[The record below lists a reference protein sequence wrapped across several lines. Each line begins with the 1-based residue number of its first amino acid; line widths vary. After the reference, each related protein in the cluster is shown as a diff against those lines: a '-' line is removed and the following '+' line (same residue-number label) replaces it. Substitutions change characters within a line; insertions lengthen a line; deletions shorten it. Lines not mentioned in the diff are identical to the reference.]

1 MIVFKKIKWKNFLST
16 GNQFI
21 NIDLN
26 KSASTLVIGENG
38 SGKSTLLDA
47 LCFVLFNRPFR
58 YIKKEQ
64 IINSINEKDCVT
76 EVIFSVGKKDF
87 KIRRGIKPNFFEIY
101 CNDVL
106 LNQDASNVDYQKH
119 LEQNILK
126 LNYRSFVQVVIL
138 GSSSYEPF
146 MRLRARYRREVVE
159 EILDIKVFT
168 QMALLLRVKNQE
180 LTKNVQEIKHKCSL
194 LDEKYNLEKKHFET
208 IKNKNENILSDK
220 EHLLKQNEED
230 IEKYNSKLSEIDKE
244 LSYLKTSISDKL
256 DVDEKV
262 NRLQILEAKLET
274 NILNHKTNLQTL
286 QESDICPTCG
296 QDIKQDVR
304 EIKIAERN
312 AKILKLETGLKD
324 LISETLIAEQR
335 VNKIGSVSEKIS
347 DLELNIAKIN
357 TSIDEINRFSN
368 KVKIEI
374 DEIKVSGVSS
384 TDVYTSL
391 DKLKQDLED
400 IKIQRDEIVEE
411 KAIVDIAREI
421 VNDTGA
427 KTKIIEKY
435 LPIMNQLINEYL
447 QNMDFFINFEL
458 NDEFIETIKSR
469 YRDDFSYNNFSE
481 GEKMR
486 IDLAL
491 LFTWR
496 AVAKLK
502 NSTNTNILILD
513 EIFDSSLDGEGTES
527 FFKILNRNLQNENT
541 FIISHKGDILF
552 DKFTNTIK
560 FEKYKNFARLV

>member
-16 GNQFI
+16 GNQFLT
-21 NIDLN
+21 IDLN

-38 SGKSTLLDA
+38 SGKSTFLDA

-76 EVIFSVGKKDF
+76 EVIFSIGKKDF

-101 CNDVL
+101 CDDIL
-106 LNQDASNVDYQKH
+106 LNQDASNIDYQKH

-168 QMALLLRVKNQE
+168 QMALLLRIKNQE
-180 LTKNVQEIKHKCSL
+180 LTKNVLEIKHKCDL

-230 IEKYNSKLSEIDKE
+230 IKKYNAKLSEIDNE
-244 LSYLKTSISDKL
+244 LSYLKTSISDKP
-256 DVDEKV
+256 DVDVKV
-262 NRLQILEAKLET
+262 NKLQILEAKLET
-274 NILNHKTNLQTL
+274 NILNHKTNLETL
-286 QESDICPTCG
+286 QESDVCPTCG
-296 QDIKQDVR
+296 QDIKQDVK

-324 LISETLIAEQR
+324 LISETLKAEQR
-335 VNKIGSVSEKIS
+335 VNKIGSISEKVS

-374 DEIKVSGVSS
+374 DEIKTSGVSS

-391 DKLKQDLED
+391 DKLKQDLENT
-400 IKIQRDEIVEE
+400 KIERDKIVEE
-411 KAIVDIAREI
+411 KAIIDIAREI

-435 LPIMNQLINEYL
+435 LPIMNQLINQYL
-447 QNMDFFINFEL
+447 QEMDFFINFRL
-458 NDEFIETIKSR
+458 DDEFNETIKSR
-469 YRDDFSYNNFSE
+469 YRDDFVYNNFSE

-491 LFTWR
+491 LFSWR

-513 EIFDSSLDGEGTES
+513 EIFDSSLDGEGTEA
-527 FFKILNRNLQNENT
+527 FFKILNKTLQNENT

-552 DKFTNTIK
+552 DKFTNIVK
-560 FEKYKNFARLV
+560 FEKYKNFARIV

>member
-101 CNDVL
+101 CNNVL

-168 QMALLLRVKNQE
+168 QMALLLRLKNQE
-180 LTKNVQEIKHKCSL
+180 LTKNVQEIKHKCDL

-244 LSYLKTSISDKL
+244 LGYLKTSISDKL

-262 NRLQILEAKLET
+262 NKLQILEAKLET

-324 LISETLIAEQR
+324 LISETLKAEQR

-374 DEIKVSGVSS
+374 DEIKTNGVSS

-400 IKIQRDEIVEE
+400 TKIQRDEIVEE

>member
-21 NIDLN
+21 NIDLD

-76 EVIFSVGKKDF
+76 EVVFSVGKKDF

-168 QMALLLRVKNQE
+168 QMALLLRLKNQE
-180 LTKNVQEIKHKCSL
+180 LTKNVQEIKHKCDL

-244 LSYLKTSISDKL
+244 LGYLKTSISDKP

-262 NRLQILEAKLET
+262 NKLQILEAKLET
-274 NILNHKTNLQTL
+274 NILNHKTSLQTL

-304 EIKIAERN
+304 EIKISERN

-324 LISETLIAEQR
+324 LISETLKAEHR
-335 VNKIGSVSEKIS
+335 VNAIGSVSEKIS

-374 DEIKVSGVSS
+374 DEIKTYGVSS

-400 IKIQRDEIVEE
+400 TKIQRDKIVEE

>member
-16 GNQFI
+16 GNQFLT
-21 NIDLN
+21 IDLN

-38 SGKSTLLDA
+38 SGKSTFLDA

-76 EVIFSVGKKDF
+76 EVIFSIGKKDF

-101 CNDVL
+101 CDDIL
-106 LNQDASNVDYQKH
+106 LNQDASNIDYQKH

-146 MRLRARYRREVVE
+146 MRLRARYRRDVVE

-168 QMALLLRVKNQE
+168 QMALILRSKQTE
-180 LTKNVQEIKHKCSL
+180 LTRTVLEIKHKCNL

-230 IEKYNSKLSEIDKE
+230 IKKYNAKLSEIDNE
-244 LSYLKTSISDKL
+244 LSYLKTSISDKP
-256 DVDEKV
+256 DVDVKV
-262 NRLQILEAKLET
+262 NKLQILEAKLET
-274 NILNHKTNLQTL
+274 NILNHKTNLETL
-286 QESDICPTCG
+286 QESDVCPTCG
-296 QDIKQDVR
+296 QDIKQDVK

-324 LISETLIAEQR
+324 LISETLKAEQR
-335 VNKIGSVSEKIS
+335 VNKIGSISEKVS

-368 KVKIEI
+368 KVKTEI
-374 DEIKVSGVSS
+374 NELKSNGGTTIG
-384 TDVYTSL
+384 VYTSL
-391 DKLKQDLED
+391 DKLKQDLKNTSIERD
-400 IKIQRDEIVEE
+400 KIIEE
-411 KAIVDIAREI
+411 KAIIDIAREI

-435 LPIMNQLINEYL
+435 LPIMNQLINQYL
-447 QNMDFFINFEL
+447 QEMDFFINFRL
-458 NDEFIETIKSR
+458 DDEFNETIKSR
-469 YRDDFSYNNFSE
+469 YRDDFVYNNFSE

-491 LFTWR
+491 LFSWR

-513 EIFDSSLDGEGTES
+513 EIFDSSLDGEGTEA
-527 FFKILNRNLQNENT
+527 FFKILNKSLQNENT

-552 DKFTNTIK
+552 DKFTNIIK

>member
-16 GNQFI
+16 GNQFLT
-21 NIDLN
+21 IDLN

-38 SGKSTLLDA
+38 SGKSTFLDA

-76 EVIFSVGKKDF
+76 EVIFSIGKKDF

-101 CNDVL
+101 CDDIL
-106 LNQDASNVDYQKH
+106 LNQDASNIDYQKH

-168 QMALLLRVKNQE
+168 QMALLLRIKNQE
-180 LTKNVQEIKHKCSL
+180 LTKNVLEIKHKCDL

-230 IEKYNSKLSEIDKE
+230 IKKYNAKLSEIDNE
-244 LSYLKTSISDKL
+244 LSYLKTSISDKP
-256 DVDEKV
+256 DVDVKV
-262 NRLQILEAKLET
+262 NKLQILEAKLET
-274 NILNHKTNLQTL
+274 NILNHKTNLETL
-286 QESDICPTCG
+286 QESDVCPTCG
-296 QDIKQDVR
+296 QDIKQDVK

-324 LISETLIAEQR
+324 LISETLKAEQR
-335 VNKIGSVSEKIS
+335 VNKIGSISEKVS

-374 DEIKVSGVSS
+374 DEIKTSGVSS

-391 DKLKQDLED
+391 DKLKQDLENT
-400 IKIQRDEIVEE
+400 KIERDKIVEE
-411 KAIVDIAREI
+411 KAIIDIAREI

-435 LPIMNQLINEYL
+435 LPIMNQLINQYL
-447 QNMDFFINFEL
+447 QEMDFFINFEL
-458 NDEFIETIKSR
+458 DDEFNETIKSR
-469 YRDDFSYNNFSE
+469 YRDYFVYNNFSE

-491 LFTWR
+491 LFSWR

-513 EIFDSSLDGEGTES
+513 EIFDSSLDGEGTEA
-527 FFKILNRNLQNENT
+527 FFKILNKTLQNENT

-552 DKFTNTIK
+552 DKFTNIVK
-560 FEKYKNFARLV
+560 FEKYKNFARIV

>member
-16 GNQFI
+16 GNQFLT
-21 NIDLN
+21 IDLN

-38 SGKSTLLDA
+38 SGKSTFLDA

-76 EVIFSVGKKDF
+76 EVIFSIGKKDF

-101 CNDVL
+101 CDDIL
-106 LNQDASNVDYQKH
+106 LNQDASNIDYQKH

-168 QMALLLRVKNQE
+168 QMALLLRIKNQE
-180 LTKNVQEIKHKCSL
+180 LTKNVLEIKHKCDL

-230 IEKYNSKLSEIDKE
+230 IKKYNAKLSEIDNE
-244 LSYLKTSISDKL
+244 LSYLKTSISDKP
-256 DVDEKV
+256 DVDVKV
-262 NRLQILEAKLET
+262 NKLQILEAKLET
-274 NILNHKTNLQTL
+274 NILNHKTNLETL
-286 QESDICPTCG
+286 QESDVCPTCG
-296 QDIKQDVR
+296 QDIKQDVK

-324 LISETLIAEQR
+324 LISETLKAEQR
-335 VNKIGSVSEKIS
+335 VNKIGSISEKIS

-368 KVKIEI
+368 KVKTEI
-374 DEIKVSGVSS
+374 NELKSNGGTTIG
-384 TDVYTSL
+384 VYTSL
-391 DKLKQDLED
+391 DKLKQDLKNTSIERD
-400 IKIQRDEIVEE
+400 KIIEE
-411 KAIVDIAREI
+411 KAIIDIAREI

-435 LPIMNQLINEYL
+435 LPIMNQLINQYL
-447 QNMDFFINFEL
+447 QEMDFFINFRL
-458 NDEFIETIKSR
+458 DDEFNETIKSR
-469 YRDDFSYNNFSE
+469 YRDDFVYNNFSE

-491 LFTWR
+491 LFSWR

-513 EIFDSSLDGEGTES
+513 EIFDSSLDGEGTEA
-527 FFKILNRNLQNENT
+527 FFKILNKSLQNENT

-552 DKFTNTIK
+552 DKFTNIIK

>member
-1 MIVFKKIKWKNFLST
+1 MWWYSFKSRCFKCRLKHYDNKCPSCGQKLSIT
-16 GNQFI
+16 
-21 NIDLN
+21 D
-26 KSASTLVIGENG
+26 
-38 SGKSTLLDA
+38 
-47 LCFVLFNRPFR
+47 
-58 YIKKEQ
+58 
-64 IINSINEKDCVT
+64 
-76 EVIFSVGKKDF
+76 FSLSSDF
-87 KIRRGIKPNFFEIY
+87 
-101 CNDVL
+101 
-106 LNQDASNVDYQKH
+106 
-119 LEQNILK
+119 
-126 LNYRSFVQVVIL
+126 
-138 GSSSYEPF
+138 
-146 MRLRARYRREVVE
+146 
-159 EILDIKVFT
+159 
-168 QMALLLRVKNQE
+168 
-180 LTKNVQEIKHKCSL
+180 
-194 LDEKYNLEKKHFET
+194 EKYNLEKKHFET

-230 IEKYNSKLSEIDKE
+230 IEKYNSKLSDIDKE
-244 LSYLKTSISDKL
+244 LGYLKTSISDKT

-262 NRLQILEAKLET
+262 NKLQILEAKLET

-296 QDIKQDVR
+296 QDIKQDVK

-324 LISETLIAEQR
+324 LISETLKAEQR
-335 VNKIGSVSEKIS
+335 VNAIGTISEKIS

-374 DEIKVSGVSS
+374 DEIRTNGSS
-384 TDVYTSL
+384 SKDVYTSL
-391 DKLKQDLED
+391 DKLKLDLEET
-400 IKIQRDEIVEE
+400 KIQRDKVVEE

-496 AVAKLK
+496 AIAKLK
-502 NSTNTNILILD
+502 NSVNTNILILD
-513 EIFDSSLDGEGTES
+513 EIFDSSLDGQGTDD
-527 FFKILNRNLQNENT
+527 FFKILKSLNKENV
-541 FIISHKGDILF
+541 FIISHKGDIMF
-552 DKFTNTIK
+552 DKFTNIIK
-560 FEKYKNFARLV
+560 FEKHQNFTRLLWV

>member
-16 GNQFI
+16 GNQFLT
-21 NIDLN
+21 IDLN

-58 YIKKEQ
+58 LIKKEQ
-64 IINSINEKDCVT
+64 VVNSINEKDCVVNVDFT
-76 EVIFSVGKKDF
+76 IGTKDF
-87 KIRRGIKPNFFEIY
+87 KIKRGIKPNFFEIY
-101 CNDVL
+101 CNDIL
-106 LNQDASNVDYQKH
+106 LNQDASNIDYQKH
-119 LEQNILK
+119 LENNILK

-146 MRLRARYRREVVE
+146 MRLRARYRRDVVE

-168 QMALLLRVKNQE
+168 QMALILRSKQTE
-180 LTKNVQEIKHKCSL
+180 LTKTVLEVKHKCNL

-230 IEKYNSKLSEIDKE
+230 IKKYNAKLSEIDKE
-244 LSYLKTSISDKL
+244 LSYLQVSVSDKP
-256 DVDEKV
+256 DVDVKV
-262 NRLQILEAKLET
+262 NKLQILEAKLET
-274 NILNHKTNLQTL
+274 NILNHKTNLETL
-286 QESDICPTCG
+286 QESDVCPTCG
-296 QDIKQDVR
+296 QDIKQDVK

-312 AKILKLETGLKD
+312 TKILRLETGLKD
-324 LISETLIAEQR
+324 LISETLKVEQR
-335 VNKIGSVSEKIS
+335 VNKIGSISEKIS

-368 KVKIEI
+368 KVKTEI
-374 DEIKVSGVSS
+374 NELKSNGGTTIG
-384 TDVYTSL
+384 VYTNL
-391 DKLKQDLED
+391 DKLKQDLKNTSIERD
-400 IKIQRDEIVEE
+400 KIIEE
-411 KAIVDIAREI
+411 KAIIDIAREI

-435 LPIMNQLINEYL
+435 LPIMNQLINQYL
-447 QNMDFFINFEL
+447 QEMDFFINFEL
-458 NDEFIETIKSR
+458 DDEFNETIKSR
-469 YRDDFSYNNFSE
+469 YRDYFVYNNFSE

-491 LFTWR
+491 LFSWR

-513 EIFDSSLDGEGTES
+513 EIFDSSLDGEGTEA
-527 FFKILNRNLQNENT
+527 FFKILNKSLQNENT

-552 DKFTNTIK
+552 DKFTNIVK
-560 FEKYKNFARLV
+560 FEKYKNFARIV

>member
-1 MIVFKKIKWKNFLST
+1 MIVFKKLRYKNFLST
-16 GNQFI
+16 GQQFI
-21 NIDLN
+21 EIGLDS
-26 KSASTLVIGENG
+26 SATTLVMGDNG
-38 SGKSTLLDA
+38 AGKSTMLDA
-47 LCFVLFNRPFR
+47 LCFGLFQRAFR
-58 YIKKEQ
+58 NIKKDQ
-64 IINSINEKDCVT
+64 LINTINEKETVV
-76 EVIFSVGKKDF
+76 EVEFQVGQNEY
-87 KIRRGIKPNFFEIY
+87 KIIRGIKPNTFEIW
-101 CNDVL
+101 CDGDM
-106 LNQDASNVDYQKH
+106 LNQDAAQRDYQKH

-168 QMALLLRVKNQE
+168 QMALLLRLKNQE
-180 LTKNVQEIKHKCSL
+180 LTKNVQEIKHKCDL

-244 LSYLKTSISDKL
+244 LGYLKTSISDKL

-262 NRLQILEAKLET
+262 NKLQILEAKLET

-324 LISETLIAEQR
+324 LISETLKAEQR

-374 DEIKVSGVSS
+374 DEIKTNGVSS

-400 IKIQRDEIVEE
+400 TKIQRDEIVEE

>member
-16 GNQFI
+16 GNQFLT
-21 NIDLN
+21 IDLN

-38 SGKSTLLDA
+38 SGKSTFLDA

-76 EVIFSVGKKDF
+76 EVIFSIGKKDF

-101 CNDVL
+101 CDDIL
-106 LNQDASNVDYQKH
+106 LNQDASNIDYQKH

-168 QMALLLRVKNQE
+168 QMALLLRIKNQE
-180 LTKNVQEIKHKCSL
+180 LTKNVLEIKHKCDL

-230 IEKYNSKLSEIDKE
+230 IKKYNAKLSEIDNE
-244 LSYLKTSISDKL
+244 LSYLKTSISDKP
-256 DVDEKV
+256 DVDVKV
-262 NRLQILEAKLET
+262 NKLQILEAKLET
-274 NILNHKTNLQTL
+274 NILNHKTNLETL
-286 QESDICPTCG
+286 QESDVCPTCG
-296 QDIKQDVR
+296 QDIKQDVK

-324 LISETLIAEQR
+324 LISETLKAEQR
-335 VNKIGSVSEKIS
+335 VNKIGSISEKVS

-374 DEIKVSGVSS
+374 DEIKTSGVSS

-391 DKLKQDLED
+391 DKLKQDLENT
-400 IKIQRDEIVEE
+400 KIERDKIVEE
-411 KAIVDIAREI
+411 KAIIDIAREI

-435 LPIMNQLINEYL
+435 LPIMNQLINQYL
-447 QNMDFFINFEL
+447 QEMDFFINFRL
-458 NDEFIETIKSR
+458 DDEFNETIKSR
-469 YRDDFSYNNFSE
+469 YRDDFVYNNFSE

-491 LFTWR
+491 LFSWR

-513 EIFDSSLDGEGTES
+513 EIFDSSLDGEGTEA
-527 FFKILNRNLQNENT
+527 FFKILNKSLQNENT

-552 DKFTNTIK
+552 DKFTNIVK
-560 FEKYKNFARLV
+560 FEKYKNFARIV

>member
-16 GNQFI
+16 GNQFLT
-21 NIDLN
+21 IDLN

-58 YIKKEQ
+58 LIKKEQ
-64 IINSINEKDCVT
+64 VVNSINEKDCVVNVDFT
-76 EVIFSVGKKDF
+76 IGTKDF
-87 KIRRGIKPNFFEIY
+87 KIKRGIKPNFFEIY
-101 CNDVL
+101 CNDIL

-119 LEQNILK
+119 LENNILK

-146 MRLRARYRREVVE
+146 MRLRARYRRDVVE

-168 QMALLLRVKNQE
+168 QMALILRSKQTE
-180 LTKNVQEIKHKCSL
+180 LTRTVLEIKHKCDL

-230 IEKYNSKLSEIDKE
+230 IEKYNAKLSEIDNE
-244 LSYLKTSISDKL
+244 LSYLKISISDKP
-256 DVDEKV
+256 DVDVKV
-262 NRLQILEAKLET
+262 NKLQILEAKLET
-274 NILNHKTNLQTL
+274 NILNHKTNLETL
-286 QESDICPTCG
+286 QESDVCPTCG
-296 QDIKQDVR
+296 QDIKQDVK

-312 AKILKLETGLKD
+312 NKILKLETGLKD
-324 LISETLIAEQR
+324 LISETLKAEQR
-335 VNKIGSVSEKIS
+335 VNKIGSISEKVS

-368 KVKIEI
+368 KVKTEI
-374 DEIKVSGVSS
+374 NELKSNGGTTIG
-384 TDVYTSL
+384 VYTNL
-391 DKLKQDLED
+391 DKLKQDLKNTSIEKD
-400 IKIQRDEIVEE
+400 KIIEE
-411 KAIVDIAREI
+411 KAIIDIAREI

-435 LPIMNQLINEYL
+435 LPIMNQLINQYL
-447 QNMDFFINFEL
+447 QEMDFFINFRL
-458 NDEFIETIKSR
+458 DDEFNETIKSR
-469 YRDDFSYNNFSE
+469 YRDDFVYNNFSE

-491 LFTWR
+491 LFSWR

-513 EIFDSSLDGEGTES
+513 EIFDSSLDGEGTEA
-527 FFKILNRNLQNENT
+527 FFKILNKTLQNENT

>member
-101 CNDVL
+101 CNNVL

-168 QMALLLRVKNQE
+168 QMALLLRLKNQE
-180 LTKNVQEIKHKCSL
+180 LTKNVQEIKHKCDL

-230 IEKYNSKLSEIDKE
+230 IEKYNAKLSEIDKE
-244 LSYLKTSISDKL
+244 LGYLKTSISDKL

-262 NRLQILEAKLET
+262 NKLQILEAKLET

-324 LISETLIAEQR
+324 LISETLKAEQR

-374 DEIKVSGVSS
+374 DEIKTNGVSS

-400 IKIQRDEIVEE
+400 TKIQRDEIVEE

-552 DKFTNTIK
+552 DKFTNIIK
-560 FEKYKNFARLV
+560 FQKHKNFARLV

>member
-101 CNDVL
+101 CNNVL

-168 QMALLLRVKNQE
+168 QMALLLRLKNQE
-180 LTKNVQEIKHKCSL
+180 LTKNVQEIKHKCDL

-244 LSYLKTSISDKL
+244 LGYLKTSISDKL

-262 NRLQILEAKLET
+262 NKLQILEAKLET

-324 LISETLIAEQR
+324 LISETLKAEQR

-374 DEIKVSGVSS
+374 DEIKTNGVSS

-400 IKIQRDEIVEE
+400 TKIQRDEIVEE

-560 FEKYKNFARLV
+560 FQKHKNFARLV

>member
-101 CNDVL
+101 CNNVL

-168 QMALLLRVKNQE
+168 QMALLLRLKNQE
-180 LTKNVQEIKHKCSL
+180 LTKNVQEIKHKCDL

-230 IEKYNSKLSEIDKE
+230 IEKYNAKLSEIDKE
-244 LSYLKTSISDKL
+244 LGYLKTSISDKL

-262 NRLQILEAKLET
+262 NKLQILEAKLET

-324 LISETLIAEQR
+324 LISETLKAEQR

-374 DEIKVSGVSS
+374 DEIKTNGVSS

-400 IKIQRDEIVEE
+400 TKIQRDEIVEE

-560 FEKYKNFARLV
+560 FQKHKNFARLV

>member
-21 NIDLN
+21 NIDLD

-101 CNDVL
+101 CNNVL

-168 QMALLLRVKNQE
+168 QMALLLRLKNQE
-180 LTKNVQEIKHKCSL
+180 LTKNVQEIKHKCDL

-244 LSYLKTSISDKL
+244 LGYLKTSISDKP

-262 NRLQILEAKLET
+262 NKLQILEAKLET

-304 EIKIAERN
+304 EIKISERN

-324 LISETLIAEQR
+324 LISETLKAEQR

-374 DEIKVSGVSS
+374 DEIKTNGVSS

-400 IKIQRDEIVEE
+400 TKIQRDKIVEE

>member
-16 GNQFI
+16 GNQFLT
-21 NIDLN
+21 IDLN

-38 SGKSTLLDA
+38 SGKSTFLDA

-76 EVIFSVGKKDF
+76 EVIFSIGKKDF

-101 CNDVL
+101 CDDIL
-106 LNQDASNVDYQKH
+106 LNQDASNIDYQKH

-146 MRLRARYRREVVE
+146 MRLRARYRRDVVE

-168 QMALLLRVKNQE
+168 QMALLLRIKNQE
-180 LTKNVQEIKHKCSL
+180 LTKNVLEIKHKCDL

-230 IEKYNSKLSEIDKE
+230 IEKYNAKLSEIDNE
-244 LSYLKTSISDKL
+244 LSYLKTSISDKP
-256 DVDEKV
+256 DVDVKV
-262 NRLQILEAKLET
+262 NKLQILEAKLET
-274 NILNHKTNLQTL
+274 NILNHKTNLETL
-286 QESDICPTCG
+286 QESDVCPTCG
-296 QDIKQDVR
+296 QDIKQDVK

-368 KVKIEI
+368 KVKTEI
-374 DEIKVSGVSS
+374 NELKSNGGTTIG
-384 TDVYTSL
+384 VYTSL
-391 DKLKQDLED
+391 DKLKQDLKNTSIERD
-400 IKIQRDEIVEE
+400 KIIEE
-411 KAIVDIAREI
+411 KAIIDIAREI

-435 LPIMNQLINEYL
+435 LPIMNQLINQYL
-447 QNMDFFINFEL
+447 QEMDFFINFEL
-458 NDEFIETIKSR
+458 DDEFNETIKSR
-469 YRDDFSYNNFSE
+469 YRDYFVYNNFSE

-491 LFTWR
+491 LFSWR

-513 EIFDSSLDGEGTES
+513 EIFDSSLDGEGTEA
-527 FFKILNRNLQNENT
+527 FFKILNKSLQNENT

-552 DKFTNTIK
+552 DKFTNIVK
-560 FEKYKNFARLV
+560 FEKYKNFARIV

>member
-16 GNQFI
+16 GNQFLT
-21 NIDLN
+21 IDLN

-58 YIKKEQ
+58 LIKKEQ
-64 IINSINEKDCVT
+64 VVNSINEKDCVVNVDFT
-76 EVIFSVGKKDF
+76 IGTKDF
-87 KIRRGIKPNFFEIY
+87 KIKRGIKPNFFEIY
-101 CNDVL
+101 CNDIL
-106 LNQDASNVDYQKH
+106 LNQDASNIDYQKH
-119 LEQNILK
+119 LENNILK

-146 MRLRARYRREVVE
+146 MRLRARYRRDVVE

-168 QMALLLRVKNQE
+168 QMALILRSKQTE
-180 LTKNVQEIKHKCSL
+180 LTRTVLEIKHKCNL

-230 IEKYNSKLSEIDKE
+230 IKKYNAKLSEIDNE
-244 LSYLKTSISDKL
+244 LSYLKTSISDKP
-256 DVDEKV
+256 DVDVKV
-262 NRLQILEAKLET
+262 NKLQILEAKLET
-274 NILNHKTNLQTL
+274 NILNHKTNLETL
-286 QESDICPTCG
+286 QESDVCPTCG
-296 QDIKQDVR
+296 QDIKQDVK

-312 AKILKLETGLKD
+312 NKILKLETGLKD
-324 LISETLIAEQR
+324 LISETLKAEQR
-335 VNKIGSVSEKIS
+335 VNKIGSISEKIS

-368 KVKIEI
+368 KVKTEI
-374 DEIKVSGVSS
+374 NELKSNGGTTIG
-384 TDVYTSL
+384 VYTSL
-391 DKLKQDLED
+391 DKLKQDLKNTSIERD
-400 IKIQRDEIVEE
+400 KIIEE
-411 KAIVDIAREI
+411 KAIIDIAREI

-435 LPIMNQLINEYL
+435 LPIMNQLINQYL
-447 QNMDFFINFEL
+447 QEMDFFINFRL
-458 NDEFIETIKSR
+458 DDEFNETIKSR
-469 YRDDFSYNNFSE
+469 YRDDFVYNNFSE

-491 LFTWR
+491 LFSWR

-513 EIFDSSLDGEGTES
+513 EIFDSSLDGEGTEA
-527 FFKILNRNLQNENT
+527 FFKILNKSLQNENT

-552 DKFTNTIK
+552 DKFTNIVK
-560 FEKYKNFARLV
+560 FEKYKNFARIV

>member
-101 CNDVL
+101 CNDAL
-106 LNQDASNVDYQKH
+106 LNQDASNIDYQKH

-244 LSYLKTSISDKL
+244 LGYLKTSISDKP

-324 LISETLIAEQR
+324 LISETLKAEQR

>member
-16 GNQFI
+16 GNQFLT
-21 NIDLN
+21 IDLN

-38 SGKSTLLDA
+38 SGKSTFLDA

-76 EVIFSVGKKDF
+76 EVIFSIGKKDF

-101 CNDVL
+101 CDDIL
-106 LNQDASNVDYQKH
+106 LNQDASNIDYQKH

-168 QMALLLRVKNQE
+168 QMALLLRIKNQE
-180 LTKNVQEIKHKCSL
+180 LTKNVLEIKHKCDL

-230 IEKYNSKLSEIDKE
+230 IKKYNAKLSEIDNE
-244 LSYLKTSISDKL
+244 LSYLKTSISDKP
-256 DVDEKV
+256 DVDVKV
-262 NRLQILEAKLET
+262 NKLQILEAKLET
-274 NILNHKTNLQTL
+274 NILNHKTNLETL
-286 QESDICPTCG
+286 QESDVCPTCG
-296 QDIKQDVR
+296 QDIKQDVK

-324 LISETLIAEQR
+324 LISETLKAEQR
-335 VNKIGSVSEKIS
+335 VNKIGSISEKVS

-374 DEIKVSGVSS
+374 DEIKTSGVSS

-391 DKLKQDLED
+391 DKLKQDLENT
-400 IKIQRDEIVEE
+400 KIERDKIVEE
-411 KAIVDIAREI
+411 KAIIDIAREI

-435 LPIMNQLINEYL
+435 LPIMNQLINQYL
-447 QNMDFFINFEL
+447 QEMDFFINFEL
-458 NDEFIETIKSR
+458 DDEFNETIKSR
-469 YRDDFSYNNFSE
+469 YRDYFVYNNFSE

-491 LFTWR
+491 LFSWR

-513 EIFDSSLDGEGTES
+513 EIFDSSLDGEGTEA
-527 FFKILNRNLQNENT
+527 FFKILNKTLQNENT

-552 DKFTNTIK
+552 DKFTNIIK

>member
-101 CNDVL
+101 CNDAL

-230 IEKYNSKLSEIDKE
+230 IEKYNAKLSEIDNE
-244 LSYLKTSISDKL
+244 LSYLKTSISDKP

-262 NRLQILEAKLET
+262 NKLQILEAKLET

-296 QDIKQDVR
+296 QDIKQDVK

-374 DEIKVSGVSS
+374 DEITTNGVSS

-400 IKIQRDEIVEE
+400 IKIQRDELVEE

>member
-101 CNDVL
+101 CNNVL

-168 QMALLLRVKNQE
+168 QMALLLRLKNQE
-180 LTKNVQEIKHKCSL
+180 LTKNVQEIKHKCDL

-244 LSYLKTSISDKL
+244 LGYLKTSISDKL

-262 NRLQILEAKLET
+262 NKLQILEAKLET

-324 LISETLIAEQR
+324 LISETLKAEQR

-374 DEIKVSGVSS
+374 DEIKTNGVSS

-400 IKIQRDEIVEE
+400 TKIQRDEIVEE

-552 DKFTNTIK
+552 DKFTNIIK
-560 FEKYKNFARLV
+560 FQKHKNFARLV

>member
-16 GNQFI
+16 GNQFLT
-21 NIDLN
+21 IDLN

-58 YIKKEQ
+58 LIKKEQ
-64 IINSINEKDCVT
+64 VVNSINEKDCVVNVDFT
-76 EVIFSVGKKDF
+76 IGTKDF
-87 KIRRGIKPNFFEIY
+87 KIKRGIKPNFFEIY
-101 CNDVL
+101 CNDIL
-106 LNQDASNVDYQKH
+106 LNQDASNIDYQKH
-119 LEQNILK
+119 LENNILK

-146 MRLRARYRREVVE
+146 MRLRARYRRDVVE

-168 QMALLLRVKNQE
+168 QMALILRSKQTE
-180 LTKNVQEIKHKCSL
+180 LTRTVLEIKHKCNL

-230 IEKYNSKLSEIDKE
+230 IKKYNAKLSEIDNE
-244 LSYLKTSISDKL
+244 LSYLKTSISDKP
-256 DVDEKV
+256 DVDVKV
-262 NRLQILEAKLET
+262 NKLQILEAKLET
-274 NILNHKTNLQTL
+274 NILNHKTNLETL
-286 QESDICPTCG
+286 QESDVCPTCG
-296 QDIKQDVR
+296 QDIKQDVK

-324 LISETLIAEQR
+324 LISETLKAEQR
-335 VNKIGSVSEKIS
+335 VNKIGSISEKIS

-368 KVKIEI
+368 KVKTEI
-374 DEIKVSGVSS
+374 NELKSNGGTTIG
-384 TDVYTSL
+384 VYTSL
-391 DKLKQDLED
+391 DKLKQDLKNTSIERD
-400 IKIQRDEIVEE
+400 KIIEE
-411 KAIVDIAREI
+411 KAIIDIAREI

-435 LPIMNQLINEYL
+435 LPIMNQLINQYL
-447 QNMDFFINFEL
+447 QEMDFFINFRL
-458 NDEFIETIKSR
+458 DDEFNETIKSR
-469 YRDDFSYNNFSE
+469 YRDDFVYNNFSE

-491 LFTWR
+491 LFSWR

-513 EIFDSSLDGEGTES
+513 EIFDSSLDGEGTEA
-527 FFKILNRNLQNENT
+527 FFKILNKSLQNENT

-552 DKFTNTIK
+552 DKFTNIVK

>member
-64 IINSINEKDCVT
+64 IVNSINEKDCVT

-101 CNDVL
+101 CNNVL

-168 QMALLLRVKNQE
+168 QMALLLRLKNQE
-180 LTKNVQEIKHKCSL
+180 LTKNVQEIKHKCDL

-304 EIKIAERN
+304 EIKISERN

-374 DEIKVSGVSS
+374 DEITTNGVSS

-400 IKIQRDEIVEE
+400 IKIQRDELVEE

>member
-244 LSYLKTSISDKL
+244 LGYLKTSISDKP

-262 NRLQILEAKLET
+262 NKLQILEAKLET

-324 LISETLIAEQR
+324 LISETLKAEQR
-335 VNKIGSVSEKIS
+335 VNKIGSISEKVS

-374 DEIKVSGVSS
+374 DEIKTSGVSS

-391 DKLKQDLED
+391 DKLKQDLENT
-400 IKIQRDEIVEE
+400 KTERDKIVEE
-411 KAIVDIAREI
+411 KAIFA
-421 VNDTGA
+421 N
-427 KTKIIEKY
+427 KPKLYLIEKQKY
-435 LPIMNQLINEYL
+435 ACGCY
-447 QNMDFFINFEL
+447 
-458 NDEFIETIKSR
+458 
-469 YRDDFSYNNFSE
+469 
-481 GEKMR
+481 
-486 IDLAL
+486 
-491 LFTWR
+491 LFT
-496 AVAKLK
+496 KLP
-502 NSTNTNILILD
+502 
-513 EIFDSSLDGEGTES
+513 
-527 FFKILNRNLQNENT
+527 
-541 FIISHKGDILF
+541 
-552 DKFTNTIK
+552 
-560 FEKYKNFARLV
+560 

>member
-16 GNQFI
+16 GNQFLTV
-21 NIDLN
+21 DLN
-26 KSASTLVIGENG
+26 KSVSTLVIGENG
-38 SGKSTLLDA
+38 SGKSTFLDA

-76 EVIFSVGKKDF
+76 EVIFSIGKKDF

-101 CNDVL
+101 CDDIL
-106 LNQDASNVDYQKH
+106 LNQDASNIDYQKH

-168 QMALLLRVKNQE
+168 QMALLLRIKNQE
-180 LTKNVQEIKHKCSL
+180 LTKNVLEIKHKCDL

-230 IEKYNSKLSEIDKE
+230 IKKYNAKLSEIDNE
-244 LSYLKTSISDKL
+244 LSYLKTSISDKP
-256 DVDEKV
+256 DVDVKV
-262 NRLQILEAKLET
+262 NKLQILEAKLET
-274 NILNHKTNLQTL
+274 NILNHKTNLETL
-286 QESDICPTCG
+286 QESDVCPTCG
-296 QDIKQDVR
+296 QDIKQDVK

-324 LISETLIAEQR
+324 LISETLKAEQR
-335 VNKIGSVSEKIS
+335 VNKIGSISEKVS

-368 KVKIEI
+368 KVKTEI
-374 DEIKVSGVSS
+374 NELKSNGGTTIG
-384 TDVYTSL
+384 VYTSL
-391 DKLKQDLED
+391 DKLKQDLKNTSIERD
-400 IKIQRDEIVEE
+400 KIIEE
-411 KAIVDIAREI
+411 KAIIDIAREI

-435 LPIMNQLINEYL
+435 LPIMNQLINQYL
-447 QNMDFFINFEL
+447 QEMDFFINFEL
-458 NDEFIETIKSR
+458 DDEFNETIKSR
-469 YRDDFSYNNFSE
+469 YRDDFVYNNFSE

-491 LFTWR
+491 LFSWR

-513 EIFDSSLDGEGTES
+513 EIFDSSLDGEGTEA
-527 FFKILNRNLQNENT
+527 FFKILNKSLQNENT

-552 DKFTNTIK
+552 DKFTNIIK

>member
-16 GNQFI
+16 GNQFLT
-21 NIDLN
+21 IDLN

-38 SGKSTLLDA
+38 SGKSTFLDA

-76 EVIFSVGKKDF
+76 EVIFSIGKKDF

-101 CNDVL
+101 CDDIL
-106 LNQDASNVDYQKH
+106 LNQDASNIDYQKH

-168 QMALLLRVKNQE
+168 QMALLLRIKNQE
-180 LTKNVQEIKHKCSL
+180 LTKNVLEIKHKCDL

-230 IEKYNSKLSEIDKE
+230 IKKYNAKLSEIDNE
-244 LSYLKTSISDKL
+244 LSYLKTSISDKP
-256 DVDEKV
+256 DVDVKV
-262 NRLQILEAKLET
+262 NKLQILEAKLET
-274 NILNHKTNLQTL
+274 NILNHKTNLETL
-286 QESDICPTCG
+286 QESDVCPTCG
-296 QDIKQDVR
+296 QDIKQDVK

-324 LISETLIAEQR
+324 LISETLKAEQR
-335 VNKIGSVSEKIS
+335 VNKIGSISEKVS

-374 DEIKVSGVSS
+374 D
-384 TDVYTSL
+384 
-391 DKLKQDLED
+391 KLKQDLKNTSIERD
-400 IKIQRDEIVEE
+400 KIIEE
-411 KAIVDIAREI
+411 KAIIDIAREI

-435 LPIMNQLINEYL
+435 LPIMNQLINQYL
-447 QNMDFFINFEL
+447 QEMDFFINFEL
-458 NDEFIETIKSR
+458 DDEFNETIKSR
-469 YRDDFSYNNFSE
+469 YRDYFVYNNFSE

-491 LFTWR
+491 LFSWR

-513 EIFDSSLDGEGTES
+513 EIFDSSLDGEGTEA
-527 FFKILNRNLQNENT
+527 FFKILNKSLQNENT

-552 DKFTNTIK
+552 DKFTNIVK
-560 FEKYKNFARLV
+560 FEKYKNFARIV